1 VGRVKQAMLS
11 VTAARWL
18 RLIALACVGAVGLA
32 LVSQYAFD
40 LYPCAWCVFQ
50 RLIYLVI
57 ALVCYL
63 TLAVRDKPALFCA
76 GGVVVVGLALGGAL
90 AAWYQY
96 DVAAAMF
103 SCAMTF
109 ADRFMVASGLDGSLP
124 WLFGIQATCM
134 DAQVK
139 VLGVEYAIWSLAL
152 FLLLALAGILALRSA
167 ARGHRVP

>member
-1 VGRVKQAMLS
+1 MF
-11 VTAARWL
+11 
-18 RLIALACVGAVGLA
+18 RLTSTRLLQGIALACVGAVGLA
-32 LVSQYAFD
+32 LISQYAFD

-57 ALVCYL
+57 ALVCCL
-63 TLAVRDKPALFCA
+63 TLAVRGIPALFLL
-76 GGVVVVGLALGGAL
+76 GGVLVVALAVGGAL

-109 ADRFMVASGLDGSLP
+109 ADRFMVASGLDAGVS

-139 VLGVEYAIWSLAL
+139 VLGVEYAIWSLTL
-152 FLLLALAGILALRSA
+152 FLALALLGILALGAGTR
-167 ARGHRVP
+167 ARG